1 MPPYGEYRGGY
12 AGGYAQYPP
21 ASPEVYYAYAPPPQA
36 TTPYGMPPPPPQQP
50 QQPPMMAAVPMM
62 AAAAPPP
69 PAPVAYAPAAVPVV
83 YQQQTQ
89 KKFRSVGGLF
99 GGLRKAASNNHHH
112 ASPPLPTAAG
122 GGNLLK
128 ATENGME
135 SIYAS
140 TPDQIRRA
148 ADYNEKESQ
157 RLLGS
162 LMSSSSGNRGS
173 KKEMQ
178 RITSQA
184 YAHANEAKR
193 LLRKAELLEA
203 EREEREHD
211 EKTLQ
216 RRRRARQNCSH
227 YAAGCGGG
235 DVELRQQ
242 DEDDCNMALCGAFGG
257 GNSGSGGDGG
267 GFDDVTNSS
276 IQFDA
281 ISALHINKPLS
292 IQVNAVAPSYDIK
305 EHTDVAPGDDD
316 ATKNSAR
323 GRSKDRGSGGGGGG
337 VMGFLRGRS
346 KSRDASA
353 RKIPGKEPTRDE
365 SVSQDGM
372 RSRNPGIIHGIHNL
386 EAEATNSIL
395 DHADDNVNDDD
406 SAGYAVA
413 PSNLKVISMV
423 NAPREKSRRM
433 RPGDVVV
440 DLSAMLILDEE
451 RDRVAK
457 PVDMKKRSA
466 SFRKTLSRLSGKKGK
481 SKSAQGFIGTDDS
494 DEEETATNDYVD
506 YCITH
511 KKKDGDKSTARTMD
525 GPSGSFRNGGNS
537 RLQIGTSVDV
547 DYGKEAYKDVY
558 APFKQQLGYGLQTIN
573 AQAFSSL
580 DQGNVDQYSARTRK
594 GPFMA
599 FGSKSNLGETNP
611 QQRGA
616 GGNEYGDS
624 SSSQY
629 RQPINVTQGPSN
641 RKNKQSVDMM
651 LRRMRS
657 ECTEE
662 SKSRSAANQW

>member
-12 AGGYAQYPP
+12 AGGYAQHPP
-21 ASPEVYYAYAPPPQA
+21 AAPEVYAYAPPPQA
-36 TTPYGMPPPPPQQP
+36 TTPYGMPPPPQQP
-50 QQPPMMAAVPMM
+50 QQQPPMMATVPMM
-62 AAAAPPP
+62 AAAAAPPP

-89 KKFRSVGGLF
+89 KKSRSVLF

-227 YAAGCGGG
+227 YAGCAD

-242 DEDDCNMALCGAFGG
+242 EDQDDCNMALCGAFGG
-257 GNSGSGGDGG
+257 GSG
-267 GFDDVTNSS
+267 GFDDGTNSS

-292 IQVNAVAPSYDIK
+292 IQVNAAAPSYDIK
-305 EHTDVAPGDDD
+305 EHTDVARG

-353 RKIPGKEPTRDE
+353 RKIPGEEPTRDE

-413 PSNLKVISMV
+413 PSNLKVISKV
-423 NAPREKSRRM
+423 NAPRKKTRRM

-525 GPSGSFRNGGNS
+525 GPSGSFRNGCNS
-537 RLQIGTSVDV
+537 RLQIDTSVDV
-547 DYGKEAYKDVY
+547 DDGKEAYKEVY
-558 APFKQQLGYGLQTIN
+558 APYKQQLGYGLHTNN

-580 DQGNVDQYSARTRK
+580 DQGNAEQYSPRTKK
-594 GPFMA
+594 GPSMA
-599 FGSKSNLGETNP
+599 FDSKSNLGEIAGSP
-611 QQRGA
+611 QQRGD

-629 RQPINVTQGPSN
+629 RQSINVTQGPSN

-662 SKSRSAANQW
+662 SESRSAANQW